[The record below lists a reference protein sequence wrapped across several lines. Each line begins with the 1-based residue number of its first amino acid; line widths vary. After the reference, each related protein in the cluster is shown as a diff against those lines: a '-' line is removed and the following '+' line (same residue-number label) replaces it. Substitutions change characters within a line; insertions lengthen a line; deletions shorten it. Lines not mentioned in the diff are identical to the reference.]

1 MKLCIAL
8 PLLFA
13 VHARMSSAQ
22 PEPVRGTRRWQ
33 GKARVAIGGARACDW
48 MAPSLLSRL
57 TPSCV
62 VPPASSSSPPP
73 ARLAGPLLRGG
84 PQAVAEL
91 ITLLIR
97 CDVNRVKRPLGRAA
111 SAGRTSSGSAGTSRP
126 TRASATTACAPRPA
140 ITPPWRADDCAPP
153 FSHKR
158 LACKGA
164 PIFHGPVYKLKLG
177 HAH

>member
-1 MKLCIAL
+1 MPSPSRCVAQGGGKARQGLPSAAPAHATGW
-8 PLLFA
+8 PLLF
-13 VHARMSSAQ
+13 
-22 PEPVRGTRRWQ
+22 
-33 GKARVAIGGARACDW
+33 
-48 MAPSLLSRL
+48 SLVS
-57 TPSCV
+57 P
-62 VPPASSSSPPP
+62 PPAWFLLPPPPPPPP

-111 SAGRTSSGSAGTSRP
+111 SAGRTSSCSAGTSRP

-158 LACKGA
+158 LACKSA